1 MHASG
6 VESRKDG
13 LKPPQRI
20 FLVGPMGAGKTTVG
34 RLLAEH
40 LTWHFT
46 DTDAEIVRQAGQSIP
61 QIFAAEGEDGFRA
74 REQQV
79 IDQLTRH
86 NRCVLAMGGGSLL
99 REVNRQHLAERGQV
113 VFLCCSPGQQYQR
126 TRHSRH
132 RPLLDTPDPLARLR
146 ALWCEREPLYRAAA
160 DHIVSVE
167 RCTVDEV
174 VARILKA
181 LV

>member
-1 MHASG
+1 
-6 VESRKDG
+6 
-13 LKPPQRI
+13 
-20 FLVGPMGAGKTTVG
+20 MGAGKTTVG

-40 LTWHFT
+40 LAWHFT

-61 QIFAAEGEDGFRA
+61 QIFATEGEDGFRA

-79 IDQLTRH
+79 IDQLTQRNH
-86 NRCVLAMGGGSLL
+86 CVLATGGGSLL
-99 REVNRQHLAERGQV
+99 REVNRQHLADRGQV
-113 VFLCCSPGQQYQR
+113 IFLCCSPEQQYQH

-146 ALWCEREPLYRAAA
+146 ALWREREPLYRATA

-167 RCTVDEV
+167 QYTVAAV
-174 VARILKA
+174 VAQVLAVLI
-181 LV
+181 